1 MAARRSIHFLIP
13 IAVLFVLVRL
23 VYLRQLETSP
33 LLELLTL
40 DAAYYHQWA
49 MRLMQGLGHPS
60 GPFFLSPLYPLFLSG
75 IYSVLGANPSAAVAV
90 QIILS
95 TGTLIFLFLA
105 VRIFFDDTVAVFTSL
120 LALLYAPWLYFDG
133 MLLTSSLILFLNA
146 LLLFLLAHL
155 FSGRTLHG
163 WLWLAAGI
171 TAGLSA
177 LARPSVL
184 LFILLLIVWFGL
196 RRGRNVLASGKLRWR
211 AITVLILGILAPL
224 VPVLVRNM
232 TVGGSSFL
240 TTSSGGINFYI
251 GNRVGAFGALEELP
265 WLEASDP
272 QTEAKRYRE
281 EASRRVGR
289 SLTLEQA
296 SRYWMGEGLHD
307 IVHHPGAWLQ
317 TQARKLWLTV
327 QDGEIRTNLG
337 LESVKSFCPI
347 VRLMP
352 LTWGLL
358 FPLAAAGFF
367 LRRHRKRETTF
378 LILYLA
384 AYLMI
389 NLIFF
394 AASEYRYPMILVFL
408 PFAAQFFV
416 GIFRELR
423 ERQFKK
429 ILWAIVIYCAI
440 LVVANFPSRLRAE
453 LTNPSID
460 FFNLGSEA
468 VNRGQIEKSIPL
480 FTRALAAQPD
490 YRHAHLELARS
501 LWQVGNFDEARR
513 EFEEAN
519 MAPPD
524 TLHGEPLSR
533 ILQEIGM
540 LLEEGKYDEALAF
553 IDSLFRSEAATP
565 IEVLALRVEN
575 LKRLG
580 RFEQVSRTYSYMA
593 KRAPENPEWPYRAAL
608 AMRLTGDTTAC
619 DSLLEAALSIY
630 PAYAP
635 ARVELA
641 SNALARGD
649 TATARTQLREL
660 RRIRVPIDS
669 IRWKIKKLER
679 VISGQA
685 GASP

>member
-23 VYLRQLETSP
+23 VYLRQLESSP

-49 MRLMQGLGHPS
+49 MRLMQGLGHSP

-75 IYSVLGANPSAAVAV
+75 IYLGLGANPAAAVAV
-90 QIILS
+90 QIFLS
-95 TGTLIFLFLA
+95 TGTLIVLFLA

-146 LLLFLLAHL
+146 LLLFFLAHL
-155 FSGRTLHG
+155 LYSKTSHG

-171 TAGLSA
+171 VAGLSA

-184 LFILLLIVWFGL
+184 LFVLLLIIWFGL
-196 RRGRNVLASGKLRWR
+196 RRGKNVLASGKLRWR
-211 AITVLILGILAPL
+211 AVAVLILGVLVPL

-240 TTSSGGINFYI
+240 TTSSAGINFYI

-281 EASRRVGR
+281 EASRRAGR

-296 SRYWMGEGLHD
+296 SRYWMGEGLRD
-307 IVHHPGAWLQ
+307 IVRHPGAWLQ
-317 TQARKLWLTV
+317 TQARKLWLTA
-327 QDGEIRTNLG
+327 QGGEIRTNLG
-337 LESVKSFCPI
+337 FASVKSFCPT

-367 LRRHRKRETTF
+367 LYRRRKRETT
-378 LILYLA
+378 LLMLYLA
-384 AYLMI
+384 AYLII

-429 ILWAIVIYCAI
+429 ILWAIAIYIVA
-440 LVVANFPSRLRAE
+440 LVVVNFPSQLRAE

-501 LWQVGNFDEARR
+501 LWQVGNYDDARR

-533 ILQEIGM
+533 ILHEIGM
-540 LLEEGKYDEALAF
+540 LFEEGEYDEALYY

-565 IEVLALRVEN
+565 MEVLALRGETFEK
-575 LKRLG
+575 LH
-580 RFEQVSRTYSYMA
+580 RFKEAAQVYLRIASRAS
-593 KRAPENPEWPYRAAL
+593 ENPEWPYRAAL
-608 AMRLTGDTTAC
+608 AMRSTGDTAAC
-619 DSLLEAALSIY
+619 DSLLETALNIY

-649 TATARTQLREL
+649 TAAARTQLTEL
-660 RRIRVPIDS
+660 RRIRVPVDS
-669 IRWKIKKLER
+669 IRQKIGKLER
-679 VISGQA
+679 VIDEPA